1 MSVPTPPWQ
10 RPARSRPVKPPLSR
24 EAIVDAAMA
33 VLTADGL
40 PAMTMRRVAQQLN
53 TGAASLY
60 AHVSNRN
67 ELEDLVF
74 DRIIGEIPLP
84 EPDPT
89 RWQEQL
95 KQLMRDAAAAFAKYP
110 GAARLT
116 LARVPFTPNS
126 LRYLEVMLALM
137 RGGGLADRTAAF
149 GVDLLSLYVSATGVE
164 ETIYLEQGL
173 TEEAVG
179 ERFGQMR
186 GYLESLPA
194 DRFPNVVSMVGPLL
208 SGGGDD
214 RFEFGLDILVRGLAA
229 TVDRRT

>member
-1 MSVPTPPWQ
+1 MTLPTPPWQ
-10 RPARSRPVKPPLSR
+10 RQSRSRPAKPPLSR

-33 VLTADGL
+33 VLTAEGL
-40 PAMTMRRVAQQLN
+40 PAMSMRRVAQQLN

-60 AHVSNRN
+60 AHVNNRY

-84 EPDPT
+84 EPDPA

-95 KQLMRDAAAAFAKYP
+95 KQLMRDAAAAFARYP
-110 GAARLT
+110 GSARLT

-126 LRYLEVMLALM
+126 LRYLEFMLALM
-137 RGGGLADRTAAF
+137 RGGRLSDRTAAF

-179 ERFGQMR
+179 ERFAQMR

-229 TVDRRT
+229 TAT